1 MSSKTVC
8 VPAVDFVSVLCWD
21 ASFREHVDA
30 LRCAL
35 NQTLPRDRYEVIFVE
50 YYERVNT
57 DAVRLAHEHGNL
69 QVVALGNRH
78 PGKENQHNIGA
89 CVNEGLRR
97 ARGDLVVLPDADVM
111 FEEDFLEEVIRQHE
125 RVEELAL
132 YFHRLVEPKTD
143 RPVPRTIEELK
154 KVARMASA
162 HNYGACP
169 TVRTQWL
176 KAVNGYDE
184 APVWRGYGGACVDAG
199 VRFKSLGLCIKWHPT
214 KFLYHGYHP
223 GSAEPGA
230 ESRER
235 IRIQIR
241 IVEGREKALETLPT
255 VGLDPSRKP
264 HYDYDAAA
272 ETASRRW
279 RLKVAARKCVRA
291 VVPEAAR
298 HALRAVL
305 SD

>member
-1 MSSKTVC
+1 
-8 VPAVDFVSVLCWD
+8 
-21 ASFREHVDA
+21 
-30 LRCAL
+30 
-35 NQTLPRDRYEVIFVE
+35 
-50 YYERVNT
+50 
-57 DAVRLAHEHGNL
+57 
-69 QVVALGNRH
+69 
-78 PGKENQHNIGA
+78 
-89 CVNEGLRR
+89 
-97 ARGDLVVLPDADVM
+97 
-111 FEEDFLEEVIRQHE
+111 
-125 RVEELAL
+125 
-132 YFHRLVEPKTD
+132 
-143 RPVPRTIEELK
+143 
-154 KVARMASA
+154 
-162 HNYGACP
+162 
-169 TVRTQWL
+169 
-176 KAVNGYDE
+176 
-184 APVWRGYGGACVDAG
+184 VDAG